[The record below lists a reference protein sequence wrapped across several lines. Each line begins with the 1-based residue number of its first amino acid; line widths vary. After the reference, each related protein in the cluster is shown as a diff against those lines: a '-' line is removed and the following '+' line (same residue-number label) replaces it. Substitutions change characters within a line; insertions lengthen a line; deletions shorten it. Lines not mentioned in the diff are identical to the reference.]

1 MNLQNRRFRCIRCG
15 SIADAPKKKSRRTSL
30 GHIKSMYC
38 YICKMVTNHIQISNA
53 NGWEEMSIVNELTV
67 INKNGVLVID
77 SREVAEIV
85 EKRHADLL
93 ESIGGYIKHLL
104 NGKFRSVDFFIP
116 STYKDSTGRELP
128 HYLLTHKGCDMVAN
142 KMTGEKGVQFTA
154 AYVNRFYDMELKL
167 SMPQVP
173 QTLPEALRL
182 AADLAEK
189 NERLEQVVQEQ
200 QPKVLFAN
208 AVEAAKTSILV
219 GEMAKILKQN
229 GVDTGQNRFFE
240 WLRENGY
247 LIKRK
252 GTDYNMPTQY
262 SMERELFEIKETARV
277 HSDGHTSVDK
287 TTKVT
292 GKGQAYFVNQ
302 FLGNR
307 AS

>member
-1 MNLQNRRFRCIRCG
+1 M
-15 SIADAPKKKSRRTSL
+15 
-30 GHIKSMYC
+30 
-38 YICKMVTNHIQISNA
+38 
-53 NGWEEMSIVNELTV
+53 NEL
-67 INKNGVLVID
+67 
-77 SREVAEIV
+77 
-85 EKRHADLL
+85 
-93 ESIGGYIKHLL
+93 IKISYD
-104 NGKFRSVDFFIP
+104 NDTPRVS
-116 STYKDSTGRELP
+116 GREL
-128 HYLLTHKGCDMVAN
+128 HGFLEVTERYSNWFDRMTQYGFDENVDYLGCKVFNALARQELQDHAMSVEMAKEISMLQRN
-142 KMTGEKGVQFTA
+142 ERGKQARQYFIQLEKAWNTPEQVMA
-154 AYVNRFYDMELKL
+154 RALKL
-167 SMPQVP
+167 ADQKI
-173 QTLPEALRL
+173 RL
-182 AADLAEK
+182 L
-189 NERLEQVVQEQ
+189 ERTVQDQ

-208 AVEAAKTSILV
+208 AVETAKTSILV

-302 FLGNR
+302 LLGNQ